1 MAEAR
6 LPVLLEDGSSR
17 RDWPGAAYRPEVRIG
32 TDFARIAH
40 RIDGAPALDRLV
52 GVGAARWAA
61 ELRCPG
67 SLLAR
72 TELSDAAGHEVA
84 WRAGDARGPMHV
96 IPGLVAVRP
105 LRLDALA
112 GSRSGAAPGLDVPAG
127 WWLARGEPR
136 RDGALLARTIGPFR
150 EWQRSLVARAGEAP
164 VGSEPAPGRRQR
176 ELLAAAGGGP
186 AALEQYLRERLGLGA
201 DEATGAPPFPRASL
215 TPDQYRNPSAALEAE
230 LAAAWEGWV
239 QRGPAAQP
247 LFWLLCHVEWI
258 AQGRIGGLEE
268 ALTLGGRDRTP
279 DQRTRNLLRRTGG
292 LPHVRGAVS
301 VFSDCPLARAW
312 WRGRLAEE
320 AARASNGAVDREAA
334 HRALRAGGRRGPGA
348 VWEALMRVSLRDDRA
363 AINQP
368 DARAALVAAL
378 AGRDRPSR
386 AAVQAMSSALAD
398 CARTRSL
405 AHIPWDELHA
415 IAVRAVAD

>member
-1 MAEAR
+1 MAKAQ
-6 LPVLLEDGSSR
+6 LPVLLEDGPR

-40 RIDGAPALDRLV
+40 RIEGAPALDRLV

-84 WRAGDARGPMHV
+84 WRAGDTRGPMHV

-150 EWQRSLVARAGEAP
+150 EWQRSLVARSREAP
-164 VGSEPAPGRRQR
+164 AGSEPAPGRRQR
-176 ELLAAAGGGP
+176 ELLASVRGGP
-186 AALEQYLRERLGLGA
+186 AALERYLRARLGLGA

-230 LAAAWEGWV
+230 LAAAWEGYV

-258 AQGRIGGLEE
+258 AQGRIGGIEE
-268 ALTLGGRDRTP
+268 ALTLGGRARTP
-279 DQRTRNLLRRTGG
+279 DQRTRNFLRRTGG

-301 VFSDCPLARAW
+301 VFSDCPPARAW
-312 WRGRLAEE
+312 WRRRLAEE

-334 HRALRAGGRRGPGA
+334 HRALRAGGS
-348 VWEALMRVSLRDDRA
+348 VWETLVAVSLRDDRA
-363 AINQP
+363 GINQP

-386 AAVQAMSSALAD
+386 ATVQAMSSALAD

-405 AHIPWDELHA
+405 AHVPWDELRA
-415 IAVRAVAD
+415 IAVRAVAG